1 MPWIVNFLTEI
12 LGVLWWATLA
22 SIITELYIPVMKLS
36 CSCCCQW
43 NIINSQY
50 KIGARSY
57 TKYTCLFLRT
67 NTEAWGET
75 QRKGHENALKLMKVS
90 VPFSLIA
97 FTSDPDI
104 GAGTGINTNPRKH
117 KHKDSGQM
125 FSTLT
130 LVLYFKDFV

>member
-1 MPWIVNFLTEI
+1 
-12 LGVLWWATLA
+12 
-22 SIITELYIPVMKLS
+22 
-36 CSCCCQW
+36 
-43 NIINSQY
+43 
-50 KIGARSY
+50 
-57 TKYTCLFLRT
+57 
-67 NTEAWGET
+67 
-75 QRKGHENALKLMKVS
+75 MKVS